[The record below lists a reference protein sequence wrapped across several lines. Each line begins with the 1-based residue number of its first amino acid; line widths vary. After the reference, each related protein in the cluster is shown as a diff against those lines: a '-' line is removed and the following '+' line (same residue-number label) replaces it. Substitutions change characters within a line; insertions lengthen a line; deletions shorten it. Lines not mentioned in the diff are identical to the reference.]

1 MLARLADETFDLVVV
16 GGGITGAGAALDAAD
31 RGLRVALVERDDL
44 ASGTSSK
51 SSKLVHGGLR
61 YLQTGDVQLVKEA
74 LRERQRL
81 LDNAPHL
88 VRPLPF
94 VLPVLHEGG
103 AVPAKLAKALGS
115 ALWAYDR
122 AGAARIGEQYRR
134 LDRDAVLD
142 LAPTLPP
149 ERVAGGYLYWD
160 ARADDARLVLAVART
175 AASLGAVVT
184 TRTPVCGM
192 AHDGAGRI
200 RSVTVD
206 TGEEAIEVRT
216 RAVINAG
223 GVWADDVRA
232 LDEGHHPDTLRPAKG
247 IHLVIPLARV
257 GVRAAI
263 VVPVPQDKRSLFVV
277 PWGDHAYVGTTD
289 TDHDGPLDDPQ
300 CTPDDIAYVLSAL
313 NHSFTSGITEA
324 DVTGTW
330 AGLRPLVKAAGSS
343 RTADLSRRHTV
354 QVAVS
359 GVVTVTG
366 GKLTT
371 YRPMAEE
378 AVDAVD
384 ALLGRRSRCR
394 TAGLRVLGAPPPTGA
409 PAGEGTPPDDHLVG
423 RFGTEAPLVRALAET
438 HPALAEP
445 LVPGLPYLAA
455 EAVWAARHEQA
466 TTLTDVLERR
476 TRARLLDHRATLRAA
491 PAVAALLAPELGWD
505 AAEQDRQVDD
515 YRRSARHEW
524 ASAGLHD
531 RTVNEP

>member
-1 MLARLADETFDLVVV
+1 MLARLADETFDVVVV
-16 GGGITGAGAALDAAD
+16 GGGITGVGAALDAAD

-44 ASGTSSK
+44 ASGTSSR

-61 YLQTGDVQLVKEA
+61 YLQTGDVQLVREA

-81 LDNAPHL
+81 LENAAHL

-134 LDRDAVLD
+134 LDRDEVLD
-142 LAPTLPP
+142 LAPTLPAG
-149 ERVAGGYLYWD
+149 RVAGGYLYWD

-192 AHDGAGRI
+192 AHDHAGRV
-200 RSVTVD
+200 RSVTVGAGG
-206 TGEEAIEVRT
+206 TGGQTIDVRT

-247 IHLVIPLARV
+247 IHVTIRLARV
-257 GVRAAI
+257 GVRAAV

-300 CTPDDIAYVLSAL
+300 CTPDDLAYVLTAL

-330 AGLRPLVKAAGSS
+330 AGLRPLVKAAGSG

-354 QVAVS
+354 QVAAS

-378 AVDAVD
+378 AVDAVES
-384 ALLGRRSRCR
+384 LLGRTSHCR
-394 TAGLRVLGAPPPTGA
+394 TAGLRLLGAPDAGA
-409 PAGEGTPPDDHLVG
+409 GVPPDDHLGG
-423 RFGTEAPLVRALAET
+423 RFGTEATLVRELAES

-455 EAVWAARHEQA
+455 EAVWSARHEQA

-476 TRARLLDHRATLRAA
+476 TRARLLDHGATLQAA
-491 PAVAALLAPELGWD
+491 PAVAALLVPELGWD
-505 AAEQDRQVDD
+505 AAEQARQVDD